1 MAFRFKWVPF
11 AATVLLVALGV
22 SLGQW
27 QDRRAAEKS
36 AAEARLQAG
45 QAGAP
50 LLLGAAAVPA
60 AEAAKLEYRRVRVT
74 GQFVAG
80 WPLYLDNRPSA
91 KGVGFHLLMPF
102 RIDGSDQHVLV
113 ARGWLPRNMA
123 VREQLPP
130 YATPSGTVTLEGVAR
145 LHPGRVMQLGTAPPL
160 KPGAIVQNAGVA
172 EVAAASGLRMQPFII
187 EQTAPAGAQDSGLSH
202 DWPAPASGVDKHR
215 GYAFQWYAL
224 AAMAALFFV
233 VTGFRRGKQN

>member
-45 QAGAP
+45 LAGEP
-50 LLLGAAAVPA
+50 LVLGAATVPA
-60 AEAAKLEYRRVRVT
+60 AEAEFRRVRVT
-74 GQFVAG
+74 GEFVAD

-91 KGVGFHLLMPF
+91 RGVGFYLLMPF
-102 RIDGSDQHVLV
+102 HIAGTDRHVLV

-130 YATPSGTVTLEGVAR
+130 YGTPSGTVTLEGVAR
-145 LHPGRVMQLGTAPPL
+145 LNPGHVMQLGTAPPL
-160 KPGAIVQNAGVA
+160 KPGAIVQNASVDG
-172 EVAAASGLRMQPFII
+172 VAAAAGLRLQPFII
-187 EQTAPAGAQDSGLSH
+187 EQSAPAGAQDSGLSH